1 MSEEGNCDRN
11 FFFMSS
17 KKANGMRRPSSLGAM
32 TRYVTAAWEEISA
45 FAEALDVEDDEGES
59 AM

>member
-1 MSEEGNCDRN
+1 
-11 FFFMSS
+11 
-17 KKANGMRRPSSLGAM
+17 M